1 MSEIPDDVRA
11 ALDGLRSLGG
21 PDLLRQ
27 MVIVF
32 IDYSA
37 ERIQAMQTA
46 VATGDLVAASA
57 AAHALKGSS
66 RQLGL
71 LGMGDACVAVE
82 EASKQ
87 GDVAAARTHTAAVY
101 AQYTTAVEWLKAAT
115 A

>member
-1 MSEIPDDVRA
+1 MSEIPDDVRT

-21 PDLLRQ
+21 ADLLRQ
-27 MVIVF
+27 MVTVF

-37 ERIQAMQTA
+37 ERIQALQAA
-46 VATGDLVAASA
+46 VAAGDLVAASA

-71 LGMGDACVAVE
+71 FGMADACVAVE
-82 EASKQ
+82 EASTK

-101 AQYTTAVEWLKAAT
+101 GQYTTAVEWLKAAT